1 MTEWAALGG
10 HEMGRGRAV
19 FGRPKRTRS
28 SGKKGRL
35 RKKTPGA
42 EADSIT
48 GRRTRTTIGEDHSD
62 RRQVR

>member
-19 FGRPKRTRS
+19 FGRLKRTRS

-35 RKKTPGA
+35 RKKKGELGGGFLGSGPGDFQLRK
-42 EADSIT
+42 E
-48 GRRTRTTIGEDHSD
+48 
-62 RRQVR
+62 